1 WLEFFS
7 KISYN
12 ILSCH
17 GKSMFFFYSLKIFR
31 LYIKTY
37 IKNYA
42 NHLIRIKFITTYHC
56 DLRHRLIMLPFLGHW
71 FFKIFLEDLLQ
82 YSQLF
87 LEDLLQY
94 SQLFLEDLLQILS

>member
-42 NHLIRIKFITTYHC
+42 NHLIRNRCRWRGFSWQKIKFITTYHC

-82 YSQLF
+82 YSHF

-94 SQLFLEDLLQILS
+94 SQ